1 MLNQDNP
8 KLNIF
13 LIRHGQSEAN
23 VNFELSQEEILN
35 CDLTENGRVEAAK
48 LGDYLALKNV
58 GFDKIY
64 SSSLPRAIQ
73 TAEICL
79 KQLGLSTVI
88 NKVGELI
95 EFNPDLGNETNDKIT
110 TDYEKK
116 NNQKGWYKKG
126 KGESWII
133 AKNRVVNWFLSEI
146 IYNSKHADQNMN
158 IAIFAHGGSLKCILM
173 EIMGF
178 NIEFLEHLNI
188 ENTSVTKIEFS
199 NQGWSIHSVND
210 TRHLV

>member
-1 MLNQDNP
+1 MLNKDNP

-23 VNFELSQEEILN
+23 VNFELSPEEILN
-35 CDLTENGRVEAAK
+35 CKLTENGRIESAK
-48 LGDYLALKNV
+48 LGNYLALKKLS
-58 GFDKIY
+58 FDKVY
-64 SSSLPRAIQ
+64 TSSLPRAIQ

-79 KQLGLSTVI
+79 KQMGVSTIITRVD
-88 NKVGELI
+88 KLV
-95 EFNPDLGNETNDKIT
+95 EFNPDLGNQTNKIA

-116 NNQKGWYKKG
+116 HNQKGWYKKG

-133 AKNRVVNWFLSEI
+133 AKNRVVNWFLPEI
-146 IYNSKHADQNMN
+146 IYNPEHENQNLN
-158 IAIFAHGGSLKCILM
+158 IAIFTHGGSLKCILM

-199 NQGWSIHSVND
+199 KQGWSVHSVND

>member
-1 MLNQDNP
+1 MLNKDNP

-23 VNFELSQEEILN
+23 VNFELSPEEILN
-35 CDLTENGRVEAAK
+35 CKLTENGRIESAK
-48 LGDYLALKNV
+48 LGNYLALKKLS
-58 GFDKIY
+58 FDKVY
-64 SSSLPRAIQ
+64 TSSLPRAIQ

-79 KQLGLSTVI
+79 KQMGVSTIITRVD
-88 NKVGELI
+88 KLV
-95 EFNPDLGNETNDKIT
+95 EFNPDLGNQTNKIA
-110 TDYEKK
+110 TDYEKLH
-116 NNQKGWYKKG
+116 NQKGWYKKG

-146 IYNSKHADQNMN
+146 IYNQEYEDQNLN

-199 NQGWSIHSVND
+199 KQGWSVHSVND